1 MCILRHWFGLSA
13 GRDGAAAGWRSP
25 ESRHNDDGPRDDNDD
40 VTSTDAPTEG
50 DASTRRSYLEALFQ
64 GHSAKNDLS
73 MEVLR
78 DFCTRETFLR
88 SVPVSSAH
96 SL

>member
-1 MCILRHWFGLSA
+1 MASAACTAPRIASKSRMRGQKIMNELLLHLQLS
-13 GRDGAAAGWRSP
+13 
-25 ESRHNDDGPRDDNDD
+25 
-40 VTSTDAPTEG
+40 V
-50 DASTRRSYLEALFQ
+50 ASNCSKRLYKHLKSKLFLLQ

-88 SVPVSSAH
+88 GVPDV
-96 SL
+96 

>member
-1 MCILRHWFGLSA
+1 LNKEL
-13 GRDGAAAGWRSP
+13 
-25 ESRHNDDGPRDDNDD
+25 
-40 VTSTDAPTEG
+40 
-50 DASTRRSYLEALFQ
+50 

-88 SVPVSSAH
+88 SLPAAGLHLTDTLWYLDETLKSLYTIKNIGQNVRLRGFDADWGHSAFLGVCTDFL
-96 SL
+96 SA

>member
-1 MCILRHWFGLSA
+1 MNG
-13 GRDGAAAGWRSP
+13 
-25 ESRHNDDGPRDDNDD
+25 DNLTMVRKMAMDSWLAIGGGG
-40 VTSTDAPTEG
+40 VECERIAEF
-50 DASTRRSYLEALFQ
+50 SYLFFGEARSLTQKSFH

-88 SVPVSSAH
+88 SVPE
-96 SL
+96 